1 MNMNV
6 LMQQAQRMQKDI
18 QKKQEEINNT
28 EYTGTSE
35 LVDVVVMGNKT
46 VKKVS
51 IKNKNIDSDDIEI
64 LEDMI
69 AIAVNDAIS
78 KINKD
83 VDSKIGMYGKQLGGL
98 F

>member
-1 MNMNV
+1 MNMNA

-18 QKKQEEINNT
+18 QKKQEKINNT

>member
-1 MNMNV
+1 MNMNA

>member
-1 MNMNV
+1 MNMNA

-51 IKNKNIDSDDIEI
+51 IKNKNIESDDIEI

>member
-1 MNMNV
+1 MNMQQI
-6 LMQQAQRMQKDI
+6 MQQAQRMQKDI

-51 IKNKNIDSDDIEI
+51 IKNKNIESDDIEI

-69 AIAVNDAIS
+69 VIAVNDAIS

>member
-1 MNMNV
+1 MNMNA

-69 AIAVNDAIS
+69 AIAVNNAIS

>member
-1 MNMNV
+1 
-6 LMQQAQRMQKDI
+6 
-18 QKKQEEINNT
+18 
-28 EYTGTSE
+28 
-35 LVDVVVMGNKT
+35 MGNKT

>member
-1 MNMNV
+1 MNMNA

-69 AIAVNDAIS
+69 AIALNDAIS

>member
-1 MNMNV
+1 MNMNA

-69 AIAVNDAIS
+69 AIAINDAIS